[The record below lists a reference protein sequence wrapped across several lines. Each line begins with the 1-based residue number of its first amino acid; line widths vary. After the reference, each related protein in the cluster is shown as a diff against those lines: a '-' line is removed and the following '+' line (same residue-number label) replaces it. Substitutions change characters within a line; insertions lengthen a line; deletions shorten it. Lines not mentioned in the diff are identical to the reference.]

1 LAALRENRKRRKL
14 EKAIKQLKEFS
25 KKPTPVEE
33 MQIDIKLRQIL
44 DERRRE
50 VQPIS
55 EEERQRRVILLKQ
68 FGRAQ
73 TKMAR

>member
-1 LAALRENRKRRKL
+1 
-14 EKAIKQLKEFS
+14 LKEFS

-33 MQIDIKLRQIL
+33 MQIDIKLRQTL
-44 DERRRE
+44 DERKRE